1 MVINEAAPTLYH
13 SHRVFSPP
21 LFAEPVICCCTGG
34 LYPCLWLDSLVKHKL
49 IVVCSPLILGIDPTT
64 IDMPTRGALVNFYM
78 RNMGWGRHVAALN
91 VGMSYHNPNNSYV
104 AAQCRMS
111 WNGSMVT
118 CLAVPGVGRGH
129 VWAMNISGVHA
140 RMDFSMI

>member
-1 MVINEAAPTLYH
+1 
-13 SHRVFSPP
+13 
-21 LFAEPVICCCTGG
+21 
-34 LYPCLWLDSLVKHKL
+34 
-49 IVVCSPLILGIDPTT
+49 
-64 IDMPTRGALVNFYM
+64 MPTRGALVNFYM

-104 AAQCRMS
+104 ASQCRMS

-140 RMDFSMI
+140 RMDFSVI